1 MLDAGYLINKKE
13 RLLVLS
19 SISPRRRLYE
29 PEARAGLNPE
39 PRTDQFRYKIGLL
52 FSHVLVDAIGRTGIL
67 KGLSLGGI

>member
-29 PEARAGLNPE
+29 PEAR
-39 PRTDQFRYKIGLL
+39 DQYLASRDILYPNVPTKLDINFKILTYI
-52 FSHVLVDAIGRTGIL
+52 DI
-67 KGLSLGGI
+67 